1 MGTGY
6 ATIVKGEEDEKRVI
20 KLFTETGITVSDDR
34 KVIDR
39 DHKYEVY
46 SEPSKR
52 NRTLYVRYPW
62 RI

>member
-6 ATIVKGEEDEKRVI
+6 ATIVKGEEDEKRGI
-20 KLFTETGITVSDDR
+20 KVFTETGRTVSDDR
-34 KVIDR
+34 KGIDR
-39 DHKYEVY
+39 DHQSAVY

-62 RI
+62 II